1 MIYGLYLSAQG
12 AETQAFRQAVLANN
26 MANSGTTAFKP
37 DIPLFRAH
45 FPHDVLHLNQS
56 NIPESLER
64 QSGGVEV
71 VGTTTDHRQG
81 PLNVTNSPL
90 DLAVVGDGFLQ
101 VSKGGETFL
110 TRNGRMTLSDLG
122 EIVSVEDGSPLLST
136 DGQPIAVPA
145 GTKQIAIAADG
156 VVNGVG
162 PDGSS
167 LPLGQIAVVV
177 PEDYTTLIKHGD
189 SHYTTPGNVQPSVTA
204 QLRQGVLEES
214 VTNPVDGMVELIQT
228 ARAFEM
234 NMNMMRYQDEM
245 LGQLIQSVPRR

>member
-12 AETQAFRQAVLANN
+12 AETQAFRQTVLANN
-26 MANSGTTAFKP
+26 MANAGTTAFKP

-45 FPHDVLHLNQS
+45 FPHDVVHLNQ
-56 NIPESLER
+56 NNVPESLER
-64 QSGGVEV
+64 QSGGVEL

-81 PLNVTNSPL
+81 PLNVTNAPL
-90 DLAVVGDGFLQ
+90 DLAVVGSGFLQ
-101 VSKGGETFL
+101 ISSGSETYL
-110 TRNGRMTLSDLG
+110 TRNGRMTLDAAG
-122 EIVSVEDGSPLLST
+122 AIVSADDGATLLST
-136 DGQPIAVPA
+136 DGQPITVPPE
-145 GTKQIAIAADG
+145 TQHIAIAADG

-162 PDGSS
+162 MDGTSI
-167 LPLGQIAVVV
+167 PLGQVAIVE
-177 PEDYTTLIKHGD
+177 PDDYASLIKHGD
-189 SHYTTPGNVQPSVTA
+189 SHYTTAGGVQPAVTA
-204 QLRQGVLEES
+204 QLRQGVIEES